1 VAEARSALPA
11 LPGLRDLQ
19 GLLDLPVPWDLK
31 AQPVRKDLSAL
42 LDQLDK
48 L

>member
-1 VAEARSALPA
+1 MTGVTRATRARSVIR
-11 LPGLRDLQ
+11 GLQ
-19 GLLDLPVPWDLK
+19 GLRDLPVPWDLK

-42 LDQLDK
+42 LDKLDK